1 LGTHLLLLD
10 FLLGCLSSGGL
21 SSGLGGSGGLGLLDG
36 LNSRG
41 LLYLGGLLGGDGGGL
56 GGGSLL
62 LGGLL
67 DSGSGGNLKMGIST
81 KEDVRQGTYRG
92 LLLLLL
98 LFGALGGLDLL
109 LGLALLALERG
120 EELGEQAGALGALLL
135 LGGLGLAVKIKRMVV
150 GGKKKTAYGGSLC
163 VLGLLLGCLGGGLG
177 SGCLGL
183 GRGSSDFRGGLGG
196 DRSGG
201 LLRGKMRRRG
211 RQRTRERTS
220 TLGSTTAGSCE
231 GLSGKNKETKGKTY
245 RSRGGGL
252 LDLGGLDNGLGDSD
266 GGDLGLDLLD
276 GGGCSSDF
284 RGRHYG
290 S

>member
-1 LGTHLLLLD
+1 MGTHLLLLD

-41 LLYLGGLLGGDGGGL
+41 LLYLGGLLGGGGGGL

-67 DSGSGGNLKMGIST
+67 DSGSGGNLKMGMST

-109 LGLALLALERG
+109 LGLALLALEGG

-135 LGGLGLAVKIKRMVV
+135 LGGLGLAVKTKRMVV
-150 GGKKKTAYGGSLC
+150 GGKKRKPLTGVASASLASS
-163 VLGLLLGCLGGGLG
+163 LGASAAASAAGASVSAGAAAT
-177 SGCLGL
+177 SG
-183 GRGSSDFRGGLGG
+183 
-196 DRSGG
+196 
-201 LLRGKMRRRG
+201 
-211 RQRTRERTS
+211 
-220 TLGSTTAGSCE
+220 AGSAAAT
-231 GLSGKNKETKGKTY
+231 GAGVS
-245 RSRGGGL
+245 
-252 LDLGGLDNGLGDSD
+252 
-266 GGDLGLDLLD
+266 
-276 GGGCSSDF
+276 
-284 RGRHYG
+284 
-290 S
+290 